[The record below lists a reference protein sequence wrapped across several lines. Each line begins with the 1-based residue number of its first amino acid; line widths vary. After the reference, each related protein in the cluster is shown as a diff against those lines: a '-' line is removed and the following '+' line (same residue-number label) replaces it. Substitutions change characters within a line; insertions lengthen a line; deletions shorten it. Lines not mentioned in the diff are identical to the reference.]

1 MVGADE
7 STELWLPRY
16 KFLKSLISMMSNSDL
31 HNYQNAFKNEVN
43 AKAGFETDLWSAR
56 FSGSV
61 GYQEAQNATTL
72 NEQTILES
80 VANCIEY
87 NAKIADIIK
96 VTSLT
101 TFL

>member
-1 MVGADE
+1 
-7 STELWLPRY
+7 
-16 KFLKSLISMMSNSDL
+16 MMSNSDL

-87 NAKIADIIK
+87 NAKIADVIK